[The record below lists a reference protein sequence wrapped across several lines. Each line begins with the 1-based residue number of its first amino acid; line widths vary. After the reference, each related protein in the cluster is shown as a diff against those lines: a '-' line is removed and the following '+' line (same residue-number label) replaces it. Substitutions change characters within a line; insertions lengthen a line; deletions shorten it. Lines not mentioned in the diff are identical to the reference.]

1 MERYL
6 ENYGNASQEI
16 THSQGRLI
24 SYLCENSDRI
34 IFQKDIENHF
44 NTRRSTVSVT
54 LTALEKSG
62 YIKRVSVNTD
72 ARLKR
77 IIATEKAMR
86 LHLAICEEF
95 DKFDIALVE
104 GIDKEDVETF
114 LRVIS
119 AIDNNIKNNEERAEK
134 LNAENLG

>member
-6 ENYGNASQEI
+6 ENYGNASREI

-54 LTALEKSG
+54 LTTLEKSG
-62 YIKRVSVNTD
+62 YIKRVSVNRD

-77 IIATEKAMR
+77 IVATEKAMR
-86 LHLAICEEF
+86 LHHAICEEF

-104 GIDKEDVETF
+104 GIEEKDIETF
-114 LRVIS
+114 LKVIS
-119 AIDNNIKNNEERAEK
+119 AIDNNVKNNEERAEK